1 MCALPDRLVALL
13 FALAIAL
20 AVPTPPVAAQP
31 APAAEST
38 APASDQPA
46 PALTGLAAALAHFL
60 EDDFA
65 ETDTGISEVVATG
78 DPRAAVIIEA
88 LQDGRLSFSA
98 EQKKVFYKDA
108 SGQLIDALT
117 GTPEAAEPADLSEV
131 RLNNRVRRALDA
143 AIGGMSLQ
151 ARDPDKRFESAQA
164 VFKSRETSVL
174 PALDAALDKE
184 TDPRIKQALTEAR
197 AAVILFSEDASE
209 ADKLDAVAVV
219 RLRGDQEAL
228 NLLSGLPAGAP
239 ATVQRAARD
248 AVTSMQ
254 SQLAAWAT
262 VQNAWYGLSL
272 G

>member
-1 MCALPDRLVALL
+1 MWALPDRLVALL

-31 APAAEST
+31 APAAEAA
-38 APASDQPA
+38 APAAAQPA
-46 PALTGLAAALAHFL
+46 PALTGLAGALAHFL
-60 EDDFA
+60 EDDFD
-65 ETDTGISEVVATG
+65 ETDTGISKVAATA

-88 LQDGRLSFSA
+88 LQDGRLWFSA
-98 EQKKVFYKDA
+98 EQKRVFYKDA

-151 ARDPDKRFESAQA
+151 ARDPEKRFESAQA

-174 PALDAALDKE
+174 PALDAALEKE
-184 TDPRIKQALTEAR
+184 TDPRIKHALTEAR
-197 AAVILFSEDASE
+197 AAVILFSEDSSE

-219 RLRGDQEAL
+219 RLRGDQDAL
-228 NLLSGLPAGAP
+228 NLLAGLPAARPSRCAP
-239 ATVQRAARD
+239 RGMR
-248 AVTSMQ
+248 
-254 SQLAAWAT
+254 
-262 VQNAWYGLSL
+262 
-272 G
+272 